1 MASLC
6 RTENIKTGAV
16 RYYVDG
22 KRVSEDKFDLFLFWK
37 TQDCLHTVRTK
48 KLIKSYSHVR

>member
-6 RTENIKTGAV
+6 RTENIKTGVV

-22 KRVSEDKFDLFLFWK
+22 VRVNQERFEFAKFWK
-37 TQDCLHTVRTK
+37 TQDCLHTVRTNT
-48 KLIKSYSHVR
+48 LIKSYSHVR